1 MRESS
6 TELKVGIFAIIV
18 IMVLSY
24 MTFKVGSLPL
34 LWEKGYR
41 IYAEFDDISGL
52 DEKSRIKIAGVE
64 AGIVERIELKS
75 GKARLTLLLNPDV
88 KIHGNAIAYL
98 RMTGLLGD
106 KYIALDTGTDDE
118 PLLESGGMIK
128 RTMPAANIDMLAN
141 NLTHAAIYI
150 SKLMKNINN
159 ILGDPERNAIRESIF
174 NLKTFSKNL
183 REMSEENRV
192 PINKI
197 IAQLEEFTGTLN
209 TRGPGILDNF
219 EVMAKSVGDKGP
231 ALVDDLS
238 MAAKELRE
246 ILEENRSALKS
257 GVENFAAASESVSN
271 ISRKVEEGEG
281 TVGKLMHDKKLY
293 DSITKV
299 SDEIGKSLDVVSRLK
314 TIMNFDTEYNTEE
327 AEWKGRFDLTLMPDK
342 YNYYILG
349 IVSDPRGSVEKTET
363 TVNGVTTTEEE
374 VKSSIEFTAQFVKRF
389 QDFALRI
396 GLMESTFGFGGDY
409 FFNNDKGK
417 LEIDMWDFGT
427 DEVDADNLHARIGID
442 YKFFKYLFVS
452 GGIDNLLNESRR
464 GIYVGGGLKFEDK
477 DFKYL
482 FGKSPSISVP

>member
-41 IYAEFDDISGL
+41 VYAEFSDISGL

-64 AGIVERIELKS
+64 AGIVEKIELKS

-88 KIHGNAIAYL
+88 KVHRNAIAYL

-106 KYIALDTGTDDE
+106 KYIALDTGTDDV

-128 RTMPAANIDMLAN
+128 RSIPAANIDMLAN

-150 SKLMKNINN
+150 SDLMKNINN
-159 ILGDPERNAIRESIF
+159 ILGDPEKNAIKESIA
-174 NLKTFSKNL
+174 NLKVFSKNL

-192 PINKI
+192 PINTI

-209 TRGPGILDNF
+209 SKAPGILDNF
-219 EVMAKSVGDKGP
+219 EVMAKSVGEKGP
-231 ALVDDLS
+231 GLVDDLS
-238 MAAKELRE
+238 KTAKELRE
-246 ILEENRSALKS
+246 IMEENRGTLKA
-257 GVENFAAASESVSN
+257 GMKNFAAASESVSN
-271 ISRKVEEGEG
+271 ISKKVEAGEG
-281 TVGKLMHDKKLY
+281 TVGMLVHDNRLY
-293 DSITKV
+293 DSVTNV
-299 SDEIGKSLDVVSRLK
+299 SDEIGKALDVVGKLK
-314 TIMNFDTEYNTEE
+314 TIMTFDAEYNTEE
-327 AEWKGRFDLTLMPDK
+327 AETKGRFNLTLMPDK
-342 YNYYILG
+342 HNYYLLG
-349 IVSDPRGSVEKTET
+349 IVSDPRGSVETTET
-363 TVNGVTTTEEE
+363 TINGVTTVEEE

-396 GLMESTFGFGGDY
+396 GLMESSFGFGADY
-409 FFNNDKGK
+409 FFNNDQGR
-417 LEIDMWDFGT
+417 LEFDMWDFGT
-427 DEVDADNLHARIGID
+427 DEVDADNLHARIGVD
-442 YKFFKYLFVS
+442 YRIFKYLFVS
-452 GGIDNLLNESRR
+452 GGIDNLLNDSRR

-482 FGKSPSISVP
+482 FGKSPSISLP

>member
-41 IYAEFDDISGL
+41 LYAEFDDISGL

-64 AGIVERIELKS
+64 AGIVDRIQLEG

-88 KIHGNAIAYL
+88 KVHGNAIAYL

-106 KYIALDTGTDDE
+106 KYIALDTGTVDA

-150 SKLMKNINN
+150 SDLMKNINN

-174 NLKTFSKNL
+174 NLRTFSKNL

-192 PINKI
+192 PINTI

-209 TRGPGILDNF
+209 SRGPGILDNF
-219 EVMAKSVGDKGP
+219 EVMAKNVGEKGP
-231 ALVDDLS
+231 GLVDDLS
-238 MAAKELRE
+238 KAAKELRE
-246 ILEENRSALKS
+246 IMEENRGTLKT
-257 GVENFAAASESVSN
+257 GMKNFAAASESVSN
-271 ISRKVEEGEG
+271 ISRKVEAGEG
-281 TVGKLMHDKKLY
+281 TVGKLVHDNRLY
-293 DSITKV
+293 DSVTNV
-299 SDEIGKSLDVVSRLK
+299 SDEIGKALDVVGKLK

-327 AEWKGRFDLTLMPDK
+327 AELKGRFDLTLMPDK

-349 IVSDPRGSVEKTET
+349 IVSDPRGSVETTET

-396 GLMESTFGFGGDY
+396 GLMENSFGFGADY
-409 FFNNDKGK
+409 FFNDDQGK
-417 LEIDMWDFGT
+417 LEVDMWDFGT
-427 DEVDADNLHARIGID
+427 DEVDADNLHARIGVD
-442 YKFFKYLFVS
+442 YKIFKYLFVS

-482 FGKSPSISVP
+482 FGKSPSISLP